1 MNIYY
6 NSSDIAAL
14 INKNPYK
21 TQDETIHNILCKI
34 NKIEN
39 TTDIDKFN
47 NLNKNDSIK
56 LLDDFYNTK
65 KISDTDFQLY
75 KNKIDNLSNQHDLN
89 KFNKS
94 IIEHISKQCINI
106 SHTNDCLKQ
115 QNELNDNLDKIITK
129 DNSLI
134 KEYMNS
140 YINKN
145 RGIKNENKIIKE
157 YSKKYNTNI
166 THNNSKLYKHKLFS
180 IDDYNFFLCGKI
192 DGIENDEL
200 IEIKNRKNRLFHK
213 IPEYEQIQIQCY
225 FILTKLEKGKL
236 IENFNDTQNIII
248 TQNNIELSN
257 YIIEQLRN
265 VSNIIISKLN

>member
-21 TQDETIHNILCKI
+21 TQDESIHNLLCKI

-39 TTDIDKFN
+39 TTEIDKFN
-47 NLNKNDSIK
+47 KLNKNDSIN
-56 LLDDFYNTK
+56 LLNNFYNTK
-65 KISDTDFQLY
+65 KLSDTDFELY
-75 KNKIDNLSNQHDLN
+75 KNQINNLSNQYDLN

-94 IIEHISKQCINI
+94 IIEHISKEYINTSNTKDCI
-106 SHTNDCLKQ
+106 KQ
-115 QNELNDNLDKIITK
+115 QNEFNDNLDKIITK
-129 DNSLI
+129 DNTLI

-157 YSKKYNTNI
+157 YSKKNNTNI
-166 THNNSKLYKHKLFS
+166 TNNNSKLYKHKLFS
-180 IDDYNFFLCGKI
+180 IDKYNFFLCGKI

-200 IEIKNRKNRLFHK
+200 IEIKNRKNRLFYN
-213 IPEYEQIQIQCY
+213 IPEYEQIQVQCY
-225 FILTKLEKGKL
+225 FILTNLKKGKL
-236 IENFNDTQNIII
+236 IENYNDTQNIII
-248 TQNNIELSN
+248 TENNINLSN
-257 YIIEQLRN
+257 YIIEELKN